1 MSHPEHTVKSRV
13 AAISILASAVMA
25 AAKFVVG
32 IAIGSLALI
41 SEALHSSVDLVATVI
56 TWLVVRVS
64 GKPADKEHHYG
75 HGKLE
80 SLSALGVIAMLYVL
94 AGGILV
100 ESWSRLRE
108 GAIPPTLSAIPFIVL
123 LIDIGV
129 NFWRAR
135 ALHRTAR
142 DTKSQALAADALHFA
157 SDVLGSLAV
166 IAGLALS
173 GLGYAWGD
181 AAAAIGVA
189 VVISLLGLRL
199 ARSTVETLLD
209 RAPEGVSE
217 KAAAAIKAVP
227 GVVGVERLRVRMVGP
242 THFIDAIV
250 QVPRTFPIDRV
261 DEIKRKAQ
269 AAVTRALDDADLT
282 FTAVPVA
289 RDNESVRERIMVIAR
304 NSGLAVHHVTVHD
317 LGGKLTVSID
327 LEVDG
332 GMELTA
338 AHDIAQ
344 DLERNIRDEF
354 GEDVEVDTHIEPLE
368 PELPHGVDAAPDRVE
383 TIRTALTRFAADSAI
398 HDIHSVRVRDTD
410 AGEIVNFHCHAAPS
424 MSVIEVHENV
434 DEIERALRR
443 AFPAVKR
450 VISHAEPPD
459 AQSNPANAGRVLVSD
474 SPRRCVARVIRRWTR
489 FIFINESL
497 TLDRPRKLD
506 SNRCDSEVA
515 GGSAELGAEDFAISF
530 PWGLKAWRAHTRR
543 ARASNPIRSRD
554 WRSRSRNRPIIG
566 S

>member
-1 MSHPEHTVKSRV
+1 MSHPGHNVKSRV
-13 AAISILASAVMA
+13 AAISILASAGMA

-32 IAIGSLALI
+32 VAIGSLALI
-41 SEALHSSVDLVATVI
+41 SEALHSSVDLIATVV
-56 TWLVVRVS
+56 TWLVVQVS
-64 GKPADKEHHYG
+64 GKPADAQHHYG
-75 HGKLE
+75 HGKIE

-108 GAIPPTLSAIPFIVL
+108 GAAPPTLSAIPFIVL
-123 LIDIGV
+123 LVDIAV

-135 ALHRTAR
+135 ALRRTAR
-142 DTKSQALAADALHFA
+142 ETKSQALAADALHFA

-166 IAGLALS
+166 IIGLALS

-217 KAAAAIKAVP
+217 KAAAAIRAVP
-227 GVVGVERLRVRMVGP
+227 GVVGIERLRVRMVGP

-250 QVPRTFPIDRV
+250 QVPRTYPIDRI

-332 GMELTA
+332 EMELTA

-344 DLERNIRDEF
+344 ELERNIRDEF

-383 TIRTALTRFAADSAI
+383 TIKTALARFAADSAI
-398 HDIHSVRVRDTD
+398 HDIHSVRVRNTD

-459 AQSNPANAGRVLVSD
+459 AQ
-474 SPRRCVARVIRRWTR
+474 
-489 FIFINESL
+489 
-497 TLDRPRKLD
+497 
-506 SNRCDSEVA
+506 
-515 GGSAELGAEDFAISF
+515 
-530 PWGLKAWRAHTRR
+530 
-543 ARASNPIRSRD
+543 
-554 WRSRSRNRPIIG
+554 
-566 S
+566 